1 MKKLILLCALLIF
14 SLFQTQQCNAQR
26 LTDSEK
32 NTVIKPPIYPGCKG
46 SEKKLRRCMANKIS
60 KHIID
65 YFIKDIAVN
74 LGYKGDIII
83 YVIFKVDK
91 DGSIVDVRAKGPHP
105 QLANEAVRVIN
116 LLPRIK
122 PGLGKG
128 DKEVVVPYSLPIT
141 IRI

>member
-1 MKKLILLCALLIF
+1 MKKLLLIYALLIF

-32 NTVIKPPIYPGCKG
+32 SIVIKPPIYPGCKG

-74 LGYKGDIII
+74 LGYKGDIMI

-122 PGLGKG
+122 PGLGQE

>member
-1 MKKLILLCALLIF
+1 
-14 SLFQTQQCNAQR
+14 
-26 LTDSEK
+26 
-32 NTVIKPPIYPGCKG
+32 
-46 SEKKLRRCMANKIS
+46 MANKIS

-74 LGYKGDIII
+74 LGYKGDIMI

-122 PGLGKG
+122 PGLGQE